1 MHSAARASLLLV
13 VAATATASAQAWAA
27 ADVPVELLQ
36 NAELDAAVEGAREV
50 VSRLQRWIVTGYAK
64 RPAVMLGLAGALV
77 LPVLVFV
84 GFLLYRRRSMP
95 LSVFDHV
102 AVGPSALYAARIE
115 IEGAGAIELPSS
127 GGLLQIG
134 RQRDNDI
141 CIEDETVS
149 RYHAVIE
156 HSRDGGF
163 MITDVSSQDGGGVRI
178 NGERM
183 LRAFL
188 SDGDTVELGRTRM
201 RVASALQ

>member
-1 MHSAARASLLLV
+1 MHSAARALLLLV
-13 VAATATASAQAWAA
+13 VAATATASARAWAA
-27 ADVPVELLQ
+27 SDTPVELLP
-36 NAELDAAVEGAREV
+36 NATVDAAVEGAREA
-50 VSRLQRWIVTGYAK
+50 VSRLQLWIAAGYAK
-64 RPAVMLGLAGALV
+64 RPAVMLGLGGALV

-84 GFLLYRRRSMP
+84 GFLLYRRHATPTSDFAP
-95 LSVFDHV
+95 SVT
-102 AVGPSALYAARIE
+102 GPAGLHAARIE
-115 IEGAGAIELPSS
+115 IEGASAIELPGS

-183 LRAFL
+183 LRAVL
-188 SDGDTVELGRTRM
+188 SDGDTVELGNTRM
-201 RVASALQ
+201 RVAAALQ